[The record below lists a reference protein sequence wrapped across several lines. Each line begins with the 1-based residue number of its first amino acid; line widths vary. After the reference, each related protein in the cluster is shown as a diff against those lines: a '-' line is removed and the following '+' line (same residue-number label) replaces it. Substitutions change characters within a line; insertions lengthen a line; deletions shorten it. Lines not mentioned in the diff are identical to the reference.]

1 LSFSLL
7 SLLGEEGRGGEG
19 FGAGEVRR
27 AVASHPPPALNFY
40 FKAMALTQDDVRK
53 IATLARLRFS
63 PEEEA
68 KLTGQLAKIVD
79 YIDQLQAFGGAEP
92 EVSPRGVREMP
103 DEPQPCLPRER
114 FLANAPESMD
124 AFLLVPE
131 VKAGGGDA

>member
-1 LSFSLL
+1 VRS
-7 SLLGEEGRGGEG
+7 RGQN
-19 FGAGEVRR
+19 RPKTTID
-27 AVASHPPPALNFY
+27 SDHHHCLNPIPALNFH
-40 FKAMALTQDDVRK
+40 FKIMALTHEDVRK
-53 IATLARLRFS
+53 IASLARLRFS

-79 YIDQLQAFGGAEP
+79 YIDQLQAYEGAEP
-92 EVSPRGVREMP
+92 DVAARGVPERP
-103 DEPQPCLPRER
+103 DEPHECLPRER

>member
-1 LSFSLL
+1 
-7 SLLGEEGRGGEG
+7 
-19 FGAGEVRR
+19 
-27 AVASHPPPALNFY
+27 
-40 FKAMALTQDDVRK
+40 MALTREDVRK
-53 IATLARLRFS
+53 IATLARLHFS

-79 YIDQLQAFGGAEP
+79 YIDQLQAYEGAEP
-92 EVSPRGVREMP
+92 QVSRRGVREAEDRP
-103 DEPQPCLPRER
+103 HECLPRER